1 MRLIKT
7 DAHGNDFLIAAA
19 GEVPPGTDLAAL
31 ARRVCDRASGRG
43 ADGLLIVAET
53 AGGARMQL
61 RNADGSYS
69 EVSGNG
75 VRCLGAWLAPRRSL
89 APGGTLRIDTDA
101 GTKTLTLISREGR
114 RYVFR
119 ASMGAPS
126 AIRRLCLDVSG
137 EAVPV
142 VTLSMG
148 NPQCVVLGP
157 VTEERLQRLGSRLA
171 VHPHFPQGTNVELA
185 EVLAPGHV
193 RILIWERG
201 VGPTSSSGTGTCA
214 AAVAAA
220 AFAGAAREL
229 DVTAPGGTQHV
240 EWRDDGVW
248 LTGWAEVIEEFSI

>member
-19 GEVPPGTDLAAL
+19 AEVPAGADLAAL

-43 ADGLLIVAET
+43 ADGLLIVTET
-53 AGGARMQL
+53 HGGAQMQL

-75 VRCLGAWLAPRRSL
+75 VRCIGAWLAASRSL
-89 APGGTLRIDTDA
+89 APGGTLQIDTDA
-101 GTKTLTLISREGR
+101 GPKILTLISREGR
-114 RYVFR
+114 RCVFR

-126 AIRRLCLDVSG
+126 AIRRFCLDVSG
-137 EAVPV
+137 EPVHV

-157 VTEERLQRLGSRLA
+157 VTEDRLQRLGKRLA

-185 EVLAPGHV
+185 EVLAPDHV

-201 VGPTSSSGTGTCA
+201 VGPTASSGTGTCA

-220 AFAGAAREL
+220 AFAGARREV
-229 DVTAPGGTQHV
+229 DVTAPGGTQQV

-248 LTGWAEVIEEFSI
+248 LTGWADVIEEFSV